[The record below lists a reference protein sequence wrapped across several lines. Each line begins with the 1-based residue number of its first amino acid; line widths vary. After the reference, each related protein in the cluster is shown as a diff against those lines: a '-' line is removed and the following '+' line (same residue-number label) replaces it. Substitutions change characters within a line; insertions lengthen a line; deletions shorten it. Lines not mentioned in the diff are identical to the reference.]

1 MGICGVIPIF
11 ADTTTLVKCW
21 FVSIIVLYFFL
32 SLSIYIYIIM
42 CFQIYIYIYIV
53 LYLYLYLWFP
63 SYPPKDWCV
72 WSCGTEHHKS
82 TPGKRQSFG
91 TAPAQGR
98 GEGTLWNMLQFNES
112 YADAQLLFIFVI
124 YNKYT
129 HNVFIYI
136 HKIYIYTHHCM
147 YVFQTTIASLMDSV
161 Q

>member
-1 MGICGVIPIF
+1 MAICGVNPIF

-32 SLSIYIYIIM
+32 SLSLYIYHYV
-42 CFQIYIYIYIV
+42 FPNIYIYIYI
-53 LYLYLYLWFP
+53 LFYIYIYLWFP

-98 GEGTLWNMLQFNES
+98 GEGTLWNMLHFNES

-124 YNKYT
+124 FIINIHIMYLY
-129 HNVFIYI
+129 IYI
-136 HKIYIYTHHCM
+136 HKIYIYIHTIVCM
-147 YVFQTTIASLMDSV
+147 YFKQR
-161 Q
+161 